1 VSGFLIEDLIERVY
15 VVSKSFDSLNDFM
28 DKAVK
33 HYSSLF
39 KLPTYGT
46 MVFVLALLCVT
57 AGTLFALMLFSF
69 PFSLL
74 WGLLLGF
81 LLLFVTVIL
90 DYANSMLILRGDII
104 YDIRRTT
111 GLSIFSWGV
120 SAFFIFLGNVFAL
133 FLGKFWG
140 VKLCL
145 LGFSAAMMFRLIVF
159 LSTSTSKTWKLLVA
173 SLIKPLL
180 CCLLFMAMWASAD
193 SSAVLSVIT
202 FLFPAVAIS
211 IASSALFTHLVS
223 HVGVEVIGLS
233 GLSVFKAFL
242 LNWIANL
249 NEPFE
254 KILEDLGETRD
265 VKVDLI
271 EFSSKEPKALV
282 VVPSVH
288 PGPFKNVGSSLLP
301 SMIKR
306 SLEDALRCT
315 VCVPH
320 GLLGHEFD
328 LASQLQSEKMIR
340 NIVEG
345 VHFGA
350 FEDKASPFIKTSD
363 GKATA
368 CCQIFGKTAF
378 IAFTLA
384 PKTTEDFPQELSTL
398 VCRESEKLGLEHC
411 IIVNAHNSIDGTL
424 NVNDMLVSLGNV
436 ASSCLGKA
444 FSLKRLP
451 FEVGA
456 ATIFPKEFAL
466 KDGMGPG
473 GITVIVVKV
482 GKQKTAYVVIDGNN
496 MVSGLREKIL
506 SALHIVGVDEGEVF
520 TTDTHSVNAIVL
532 NERGYHPIGEVMDQE
547 KLITYITEATKNAL
561 RNMER
566 VAAACRTI
574 TISNV
579 RVIGESLL
587 AKLCLLIDKALKR
600 AKVTAIPIFATSGL
614 LLMLILALT

>member
-1 VSGFLIEDLIERVY
+1 M
-15 VVSKSFDSLNDFM
+15 VSKSLNSLNDFM
-28 DKAVK
+28 DRAVK

-46 MVFVLALLCVT
+46 MVFVLALLCIA

-69 PFSLL
+69 FFNLL

-90 DYANSMLILRGDII
+90 DYANSMLILRGDVI
-104 YDIRRTT
+104 YDVRRTT

-120 SAFFIFLGNVFAL
+120 LLFFIFLGNVFAL
-133 FLGKFWG
+133 FLGKLWG

-145 LGFSAAMMFRLIVF
+145 LGFSAAMMFRLTVF
-159 LSTSTSKTWKLLVA
+159 LSTSPSKTERLFTA
-173 SLIKPLL
+173 SLINPIS
-180 CCLLFMAMWASAD
+180 CYLLFMAIWASAD
-193 SSAVLSVIT
+193 SSELLSLIT
-202 FLFPAVAIS
+202 FLVPAVAIS
-211 IASSALFTHLVS
+211 TASSALFTHLVGQ
-223 HVGVEVIGLS
+223 VGVEVMGLP

-242 LNWIANL
+242 LNWITNL

-254 KILEDLGETRD
+254 KILEELGETRD

-301 SMIKR
+301 SMIKK

-328 LASQLQSEKMIR
+328 LASQFQNEKMIR
-340 NIVEG
+340 SIAEN
-345 VHFGA
+345 VHFDA
-350 FEDKASPFIKTSD
+350 FEDKASPFIKISD

-384 PKTTEDFPQELSTL
+384 PKTTEDFPQELDTL
-398 VCRESEKLGLEHC
+398 VCREAERLGLEHC

-424 NVNDMLVSLGNV
+424 NLNEMLVSLGNV
-436 ASSCLGKA
+436 ASSCLEKA
-444 FSLKRLP
+444 VSLNRLP
-451 FEVGA
+451 FEVGV
-456 ATIFPKEFAL
+456 ATTFPKEFTL
-466 KDGMGPG
+466 KDGIGPG
-473 GITVIVVKV
+473 GITVITVKV

-506 SALHIVGVDEGEVF
+506 SALYTVGVDEGEVF

-532 NERGYHPIGEVMDQE
+532 NERGYHPIGEIIDHE

-561 RNMER
+561 GNMER
-566 VAAACRTI
+566 VTVACRTI
-574 TISNV
+574 TVSNV

-600 AKVTAIPIFATSGL
+600 AKVTAAPIFATSGL